1 MSMSNFLSIY
11 FQDDVDVTAIAVPE
25 LIKLLSDPDTSTSRQ
40 AANTLYQESF
50 NLLPLSFVC
59 TQLCS
64 ADYYFKLF
72 YNWKKLSR
80 KEAPRH
86 ALVES
91 QDLIPA
97 IVKVLTTNEDPETV
111 KALAGTLTA
120 ISGSP
125 KGLLSIFKSGGI
137 PALIKMLSSPID
149 KAKVK

>member
-1 MSMSNFLSIY
+1 MKK
-11 FQDDVDVTAIAVPE
+11 DDVDVTAIAIPE
-25 LIKLLSDPDTSTSRQ
+25 LIKLLQDPDTSVARQ
-40 AANTLYQESF
+40 AANTLYQ
-50 NLLPLSFVC
+50 
-59 TQLCS
+59 
-64 ADYYFKLF
+64 
-72 YNWKKLSR
+72 LSR

-86 ALVES
+86 ALVEN
-91 QDLIPA
+91 QHLIPG

-149 KAKVK
+149 KVVFYSPTTLHNILQHQGIRYK

>member
-1 MSMSNFLSIY
+1 MVKNQTSSTNQMDWLKKLNFCHKSK
-11 FQDDVDVTAIAVPE
+11 FC
-25 LIKLLSDPDTSTSRQ
+25 IKKNVKNDKLFATRIPDPDTSTSRQ
-40 AANTLYQESF
+40 AANTLYQ
-50 NLLPLSFVC
+50 
-59 TQLCS
+59 
-64 ADYYFKLF
+64 
-72 YNWKKLSR
+72 LSR

-86 ALVES
+86 ALVENHE
-91 QDLIPA
+91 LIPA

-149 KAKVK
+149 KVIHSLK